1 MTGMDNHPA
10 RPSGTPAID
19 GLGLRMAI
27 PVAIVT
33 IGAAAVLLVLGG
45 WQPELCTALRA
56 GYPLCAL

>member
-1 MTGMDNHPA
+1 MDDHRA
-10 RPSGTPAID
+10 RPSGTPVIE

-33 IGAAAVLLVLGG
+33 ICAAALLLALGG
-45 WQPELCTALRA
+45 WGPELCSALRA

>member
-1 MTGMDNHPA
+1 MTGMDDHQRHPSDTSA
-10 RPSGTPAID
+10 LG

-33 IGAAAVLLVLGG
+33 ICAAALLLCFGG
-45 WQPELCTALRA
+45 WEPELCSALRA